1 MFEYLLGFFTH
12 YASFHNFFL
21 NFLTIFV
28 CFHFTW
34 SSDMWCMLNF
44 YTTKFKGTYFYFL
57 IINSKNILAFKT
69 YYPFLTFLSGFQK
82 IICLNFL
89 ENLYDTCHYN
99 ASLFIR
105 CLPVKSICYDEERPF
120 LLHCESLKWRCHS
133 CPTKP
138 G

>member
-12 YASFHNFFL
+12 YATFHNFFL
-21 NFLTIFV
+21 NFLTIFI

-34 SSDMWCMLNF
+34 SSDMWRMLNF

-57 IINSKNILAFKT
+57 IINSENILAFKT

-99 ASLFIR
+99 ASLCIR

-120 LLHCESLKWRCHS
+120 LCVVKSLKWRCHS